1 MNFFEVISSP
11 WAFSGRKVKFTPATM
26 LFTPLVRASSML
38 AAPFFTE
45 VMESAW
51 HSLVVRLARTTIPLT
66 PDSERGVSY
75 PLTHLPRYDIYI
87 LEKLEARNLY
97 YIYINIYII

>member
-1 MNFFEVISSP
+1 
-11 WAFSGRKVKFTPATM
+11 
-26 LFTPLVRASSML
+26 ML

-51 HSLVVRLARTTIPLT
+51 HSLVVRLARTSLPLA
-66 PDSERGVSY
+66 PDSKKWVSY

-97 YIYINIYII
+97 YIYI